1 MTDPKNSDPQDSGT
15 RQPVTDLL
23 HVRGLHVEFRSGGG
37 VMHAVKGV
45 SFDIAKGETVALV
58 GESGSGK
65 SVTALSILQLL
76 PYPMAHHPAGS
87 IRFRDQELLG
97 AEEKVLRDVR
107 GNRIAMIFQ
116 EPMTSLNP
124 LHSIERQINETLFLH
139 KGLSR
144 SAARK
149 RTLELL
155 RLVGLPNPEKRLN
168 AYPHELSGGQRQRV
182 MIAMALANEPDLL
195 IADEPT
201 TALDVTIQAQIL
213 ELLKDLQRRFGMAL
227 LLITH
232 DLGVVRKMAD
242 RVCVMN
248 QGEIVEQAS
257 VADIFIRPKH
267 PYTQKLLAA
276 EPKGNPLTPP
286 ENAPEVMAA
295 DNLKVWFPIKKG
307 LLRRTVDHVRAVDG
321 VSVDVREGHTVGVV
335 GESGSGKTTLG
346 LALLRLHASQGAI
359 RFDGKDIQGWQAKRL
374 RPLRREMQV
383 VFQDPYGSL
392 SPRLSVGQIVGEGL
406 KIHGIGSGSER
417 DAMVAKALEEVGL
430 DPASRHRYPHEFS
443 GGQRQRIAIA
453 RALVLKPKFVV
464 LDEPT
469 SALDMSVQAQI
480 VDLLRDIQAR
490 HNLAYLFISHDLRVV
505 RALSS
510 HVIVMKDGKVV
521 EQGPT
526 RRIFEE
532 PEQDYTRA
540 LLAAALNLEA
550 VKSDAVRM

>member
-1 MTDPKNSDPQDSGT
+1 MTDSN
-15 RQPVTDLL
+15 DLL
-23 HVRGLHVEFRSGGG
+23 QVRNLHVEFRSGGG
-37 VMHAVKGV
+37 AMHAVKGV
-45 SFDIAKGETVALV
+45 SFDIAKGETLALV

-76 PYPMAHHPAGS
+76 PYPMARHPHGS
-87 IRFRDQELLG
+87 IRFRGIELVG

-107 GNRIAMIFQ
+107 GDRIAMIFQ

-248 QGEIVEQAS
+248 QGEIVEQAE
-257 VADIFIRPKH
+257 VADIFARPQH
-267 PYTQKLLAA
+267 AYTRKLLAA
-276 EPKGNPLTPP
+276 EPKGDPLTPP
-286 ENAPEVMAA
+286 ADAPEVMAA

-321 VSVDVREGHTVGVV
+321 VSVNVRQGHTVGVV

-346 LALLRLHASQGAI
+346 LALLRLHASEGAI
-359 RFDGKDIQGWQAKRL
+359 RFDGKDIQGWQAKKL
-374 RPLRREMQV
+374 RGLRREMQV

-392 SPRLSVGQIVGEGL
+392 SPRLSVGQIIGEGL
-406 KIHGIGSGSER
+406 TIHGIGSGAER

-430 DPASRHRYPHEFS
+430 DPSSRHRYPHEFS

-490 HNLAYLFISHDLRVV
+490 NNLAYLFISHDLRVV

-526 RRIFEE
+526 RRIFDEPREE
-532 PEQDYTRA
+532 YTRA

>member
-1 MTDPKNSDPQDSGT
+1 MTDMTTNGAD
-15 RQPVTDLL
+15 DLL
-23 HVRGLHVEFRSGGG
+23 QVRNLHVEFRSGGG
-37 VMHAVKGV
+37 AMHAVKGV
-45 SFDIAKGETVALV
+45 SFDIAKGETLALV

-76 PYPMAHHPAGS
+76 PYPMARHPHGS
-87 IRFRDQELLG
+87 IRFRGTELVG

-107 GNRIAMIFQ
+107 GDRIAMIFQ

-144 SAARK
+144 AAARK

-248 QGEIVEQAS
+248 QGEIVEQAE
-257 VADIFIRPKH
+257 VADIFARPQH
-267 PYTQKLLAA
+267 AYTRKLLAA
-276 EPKGNPLTPP
+276 EPKGDPLTPP
-286 ENAPEVMAA
+286 ADAPEVMAA

-321 VSVDVREGHTVGVV
+321 VSVNVRQGHTVGVV

-346 LALLRLHASQGAI
+346 LALLRLHASEGAI
-359 RFDGKDIQGWQAKRL
+359 RFDGKDIQGWQAKKL
-374 RPLRREMQV
+374 RGLRREMQV

-392 SPRLSVGQIVGEGL
+392 SPRLSVGQIIGEGL
-406 KIHGIGSGSER
+406 TIHGIGSGTER

-430 DPASRHRYPHEFS
+430 DPSSRHRYPHEFS

-490 HNLAYLFISHDLRVV
+490 NNLAYLFISHDLRVV

-532 PEQDYTRA
+532 PREEYTRA